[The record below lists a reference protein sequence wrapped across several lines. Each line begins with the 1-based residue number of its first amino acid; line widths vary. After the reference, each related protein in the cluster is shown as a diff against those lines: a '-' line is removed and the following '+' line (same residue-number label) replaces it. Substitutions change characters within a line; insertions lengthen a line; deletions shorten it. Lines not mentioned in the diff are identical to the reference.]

1 MRLALLQLDPMVGDV
16 EGNARALRVAYEQAV
31 ERGAR
36 LVCAGELAITGYPP
50 EDLLLKPAFVAANER
65 ALSGLAES
73 VGSVPF
79 VVGFVERLKHP
90 DPEQWRPVASEA
102 APIPPLANAAA
113 VLREGKIETI
123 YRKQRLP
130 NYGVFDEARYF
141 RAGQRPVVI
150 DADGIAVGV
159 TICEDLWGKGGPA
172 EQSAERGAKVVVNI
186 NASPYSRG
194 KRFEREYWATR
205 HACNAGVWLAYVN
218 QTGGQDE
225 VVFDGDSFVMTPQ
238 GEVVARGAQFETDC
252 VLVDLPLGTPTGR
265 EAIGEALPQSWA
277 PRLDPVA
284 EVYHA
289 LVLGTRDYVRKN
301 GFSKALVGLSGG
313 VDSALV
319 ATIAADAL
327 GADAVVAVGMPS
339 PWSSPGSII
348 DSKALVANLGI
359 GWLELPIEPI
369 MQAFQQALAEPFAG
383 TEPGVA
389 EENLQSRIRGTL
401 LMTLSNKWGH
411 IVLATGNKSEYA
423 VGYSTLYGDMAG
435 GFAVIKDVPKTLVY
449 ELCRWRNAQGDG
461 DVVPQAIIDKAP
473 SAELRPN
480 QRDTDSLLPY
490 DVLDPI
496 LEAAVEQ
503 DRSVADL
510 VAEGY
515 DEADV
520 REVFRLI
527 DRAEYKRRQAP
538 PGVKITPRAF
548 GKDRRLPITQGWTG

>member
-1 MRLALLQLDPMVGDV
+1 MRLALLQLNPLVGDV
-16 EGNARALRVAYEQAV
+16 EGNVRALRRAYEQAV
-31 ERGAR
+31 QAGAR
-36 LVCAGELAITGYPP
+36 LVCAGELGIPGYPP
-50 EDLLLKPAFVAANER
+50 EDLLLKPAFVTANEQ
-65 ALSGLAES
+65 ALSGLAEL
-73 VGSVPF
+73 VGSVPLL
-79 VVGFVERLKHP
+79 VGYVERLRHV
-90 DPEQWRPVASEA
+90 DPEQWRPIVSDVAGD
-102 APIPPLANAAA
+102 PLLSNAAA
-113 VLREGKIETI
+113 VLRNGGIETV

-141 RAGQRPVVI
+141 YAGRQAVVVDIDGVPV
-150 DADGIAVGV
+150 GITV
-159 TICEDLWGKGGPA
+159 CEDLWGGGGPV
-172 EQSAERGAKVVVNI
+172 ERSAEAGASLVINI

-194 KRFEREYWATR
+194 KRAEREYWASR
-205 HACNAGVWLAYVN
+205 HVRKAGVWLAYVN
-218 QTGGQDE
+218 QVGGQDE
-225 VVFDGDSFVMTPQ
+225 VVFDGDSFVMAPD

-252 VLVDLPLGTPTGR
+252 VLVDLALGERGR
-265 EAIGEALPQSWA
+265 GEPVSAGVPRAWV
-277 PRLDPVA
+277 PRLNPVA
-284 EVYHA
+284 EVYAA

-301 GFSKALVGLSGG
+301 GFQAALVGLSGG
-313 VDSALV
+313 IDSALV
-319 ATIAADAL
+319 ATVAADAL
-327 GADAVVAVGMPS
+327 GPDKVLAVGMPS

-348 DSKALVANLGI
+348 DSKALVTNLGV
-359 GWLELPIEPI
+359 GWLELPIQQ
-369 MQAFQQALAEPFAG
+369 MMDAFDRVLAEPSAG
-383 TEPGVA
+383 GEPGVA

-449 ELCRWRNAQGDG
+449 ELCRWRNAQGAG
-461 DVVPQAIIDKAP
+461 EVVPRAILDKAP

-490 DVLDPI
+490 EMLDPI

-510 VAEGY
+510 AAEGY

-520 REVFRLI
+520 RDVFRLI
-527 DRAEYKRRQAP
+527 DNAEYKRRQAA

-548 GKDRRLPITQGWTG
+548 GKDRRLPITHGWTG